1 MKTILVGEWL
11 HIHIQVRYV
20 CHQVCHQNWCANWW
34 QCVTKKV
41 KTRGTTYLSQMS
53 QMTSRMSML
62 SSDEDLDLEDPFVR
76 QDNVRQFRY
85 LRAQF
90 EDETLAP
97 GEIPDLVAEAECRYD
112 NKGFGW
118 IHGHW
123 PASQPFS
130 LFTAQKKE
138 TLDRVWS

>member
-1 MKTILVGEWL
+1 
-11 HIHIQVRYV
+11 
-20 CHQVCHQNWCANWW
+20 
-34 QCVTKKV
+34 
-41 KTRGTTYLSQMS
+41 MS

-112 NKGFGW
+112 NKGIGLNPW
-118 IHGHW
+118 ILTGVQTVQSLGHK
-123 PASQPFS
+123 S
-130 LFTAQKKE
+130 E
-138 TLDRVWS
+138 TLDFGVSRPCLKLKVM

>member
-1 MKTILVGEWL
+1 MKTILVEEWL
-11 HIHIQVRYV
+11 HIHIQVRYT
-20 CHQVCHQNWCANWW
+20 CHLSHACRQKANWW
-34 QCVTKKV
+34 QCVTKKA

-112 NKGFGW
+112 NKGFG
-118 IHGHW
+118 
-123 PASQPFS
+123 
-130 LFTAQKKE
+130 
-138 TLDRVWS
+138 